1 MHTGDVFL
9 CLDVTRSRDATLS
22 RHQSS
27 GLVPSPTAGNEVV
40 SRAIRFLCL
49 AARAV
54 GKAYFYP
61 TRAPPNVIKIRM
73 ARETRNEVPHDYAQ
87 RYSAV
92 LLLVDVDP

>member
-1 MHTGDVFL
+1 MSRR
-9 CLDVTRSRDATLS
+9 DVTRDATWS

-27 GLVPSPTAGNEVV
+27 GLVPSHTAGNEVV
-40 SRAIRFLCL
+40 SRAIRIFNVWRRERIL

-54 GKAYFYP
+54 GSAYFSP
-61 TRAPPNVIKIRM
+61 PRAPPNVIKIRM
-73 ARETRNEVPHDYAQ
+73 ARETRNEAPHDYAQ